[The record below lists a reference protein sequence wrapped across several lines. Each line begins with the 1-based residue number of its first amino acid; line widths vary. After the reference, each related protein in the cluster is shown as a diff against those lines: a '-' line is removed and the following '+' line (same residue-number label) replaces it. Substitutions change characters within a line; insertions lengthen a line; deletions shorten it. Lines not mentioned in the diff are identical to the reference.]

1 MEKTGLNPKMIEL
14 ELTESMLM
22 RNASKTISALNTL
35 HQLGI
40 NIAVDDFGTG
50 YSSLNYLRRFPI
62 STLKIDRSFI
72 RDVIE
77 DPDDRAT
84 TAIIVMAQSLN
95 LVVVAEGVE
104 TEAQTIFLESL
115 DCNQIQGNVFSAA
128 VTASVIGKMLAMQE
142 GK

>member
-1 MEKTGLNPKMIEL
+1 
-14 ELTESMLM
+14 M

-77 DPDDRAT
+77 DADDRAIT

-95 LVVVAEGVE
+95 LIVIAEGVE
-104 TEAQTIFLESL
+104 TEAQTIFLQSL
-115 DCNQIQGNVFSAA
+115 DCHQIQGNVFS
-128 VTASVIGKMLAMQE
+128 VPVSTSVISKMLSVQE